1 MSVWGKFLF
10 LLLSLFDWWHDRFSD
25 SVQFFTLH
33 PTQGGAA
40 PDPWGQI
47 INSHLLFQSRNA
59 LYNKRGIAAKQKF
72 QVFSINER
80 HYCQFSVSPAS
91 AHHIYF
97 RLVFRTIFVRN
108 KNLKKLIIGN
118 FTWAKTLF
126 TLYIALLVLAYTM
139 AVNPVTDTSTTPSYS
154 GKSHAKF
161 TVEKGVEIIYEAT
174 HRCFQCFFPS
184 EESTHAK

>member
-126 TLYIALLVLAYTM
+126 TLYCYTCACLYNGSEPCDGYLNNPFIFGEIACKIYR
-139 AVNPVTDTSTTPSYS
+139 
-154 GKSHAKF
+154 GKRSRNNLWSN
-161 TVEKGVEIIYEAT
+161 T
-174 HRCFQCFFPS
+174 QMFPMLFS
-184 EESTHAK
+184 LWRKHSR